1 MIDFSLKEKNSKT
14 KQTVLQGF
22 NNNATT
28 EEFHMCILK
37 SRSAICMNIQN
48 QTSCLILTQTPV
60 MQQVL
65 YHIDGM
71 TT

>member
-1 MIDFSLKEKNSKT
+1 MIDFSLKGKNSKT
-14 KQTVLQGF
+14 KQIVLQGF

-28 EEFHMCILK
+28 EEFHTCFLK
-37 SRSAICMNIQN
+37 TGSAICMNIQN
-48 QTSCLILTQTPV
+48 QTSRLILTHTPV

-65 YHIDGM
+65 YHVDGM